1 MTDDDLVKRLI
12 AASAKRDE
20 FEAVMLASVSAERI
34 KALSEQL
41 EAARRD
47 AKEAEAYA
55 EEMEARLRD
64 EGASLVKT
72 IDNLQARLA
81 EVAAELR
88 FHVDDAV
95 KAWSAHEAA
104 ETRAEAAEA
113 RVKESE
119 AQPAPI
125 AQAWI
130 DADDTL
136 HMQGRDGPEKAA
148 ADVYAALAGIVQPA
162 PEGAVQRVQ
171 HIKRGTTYRVLGRGQ
186 LQTDTDL
193 RDYDE
198 VVAYQCEGDGRV
210 WVRAAAEFDDPTR
223 FRILPTVQPAP
234 EVAQAAQ
241 VILNAI
247 DRGKIE
253 VDILKLL
260 CNGLPLPALRALAD
274 MEDRG

>member
-1 MTDDDLVKRLI
+1 
-12 AASAKRDE
+12 
-20 FEAVMLASVSAERI
+20 MLASVSAERI

-113 RVKESE
+113 ERDE
-119 AQPAPI
+119 ALNQLDDAPYVAKPI
-125 AQAWI
+125 YK
-130 DADDTL
+130 
-136 HMQGRDGPEKAA
+136 GRDP
-148 ADVYAALAGIVQPA
+148 ALPA
-162 PEGAVQRVQ
+162 
-171 HIKRGTTYRVLGRGQ
+171 
-186 LQTDTDL
+186 
-193 RDYDE
+193 
-198 VVAYQCEGDGRV
+198 
-210 WVRAAAEFDDPTR
+210 
-223 FRILPTVQPAP
+223 VQPAP
-234 EVAQAAQ
+234 EVEAL
-241 VILNAI
+241 V
-247 DRGKIE
+247 E
-253 VDILKLL
+253 
-260 CNGLPLPALRALAD
+260 ALRGLRGASHELLAAVQETGALDNILPELFPDSIRRGTRKDVGYKRVDAARNNMRAQITLADAALAA
-274 MEDRG
+274 MEKEKAND